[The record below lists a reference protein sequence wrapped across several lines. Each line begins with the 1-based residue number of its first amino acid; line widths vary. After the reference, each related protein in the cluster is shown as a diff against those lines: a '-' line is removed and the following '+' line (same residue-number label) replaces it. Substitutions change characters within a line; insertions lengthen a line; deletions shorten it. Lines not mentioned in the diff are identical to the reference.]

1 VRVLFV
7 SLNKSHAFGG
17 VERWMMDAAAGL
29 EARGHACAMLGRPG
43 APWLGAARQRG
54 LRVREDHYGPWVARV
69 ARTRA
74 VMRSE
79 RPDVVVA
86 KGKKAARMAAW
97 GRATGAHGRVA
108 IFFGLT
114 HELDPKRW
122 VDRYTWRRTD
132 AGITV
137 AHGATRWYA
146 EHGFGPA
153 TKLHALWKGVDLVP
167 FDLGIATRA
176 ATREALGLADDDLAI
191 GTACR
196 MAWQKGVDQLLE
208 AIRLVHGRIGR
219 ARFIIVGDGRERPEI
234 EAAARDLDGTVRF
247 LGQRDD
253 VPALLAALDLFVQ
266 PSRQEVMV
274 QTTLEAMAAGRAV
287 VSTRT
292 VGADEAIEDGTSGV
306 LVPVGDPH
314 AMAEAIA
321 ALAGDPARRAA
332 LGRAARAR
340 IERTFTM
347 THMLDRAEQIL
358 RRIAAGEPEPTRDAV
373 SGGP

>member
-1 VRVLFV
+1 VRLLFV
-7 SLNKSHAFGG
+7 SLNHSLAFGG

-29 EARGHACAMLGRPG
+29 TARGHECVMLGRPG
-43 APWLGAARQRG
+43 APWLRAAREQG
-54 LRVREDHYGPWVARV
+54 LRTREDHRGAWAVRV

-74 VMRSE
+74 VMRRE

-97 GRATGAHGRVA
+97 GRATGGGGRVA
-108 IFFGLT
+108 LFFGLT

-146 EHGFGPA
+146 ENGFGP
-153 TKLHALWKGVDLVP
+153 TSKLHALWKGVDLTP
-167 FDLGIATRA
+167 FDLGIATRT
-176 ATREALGLADDDLAI
+176 ATREALGLADDELAI

-208 AIRLVHGRIGR
+208 AIRLVHPRIGR
-219 ARFIIVGDGRERPEI
+219 ARFLIVGDGRERPQI
-234 EAAARDLDGTVRF
+234 EAAARDLHGVVRF

-292 VGADEAIEDGTSGV
+292 VGADEAIEDGRSGV
-306 LVPVGDPH
+306 LVPVGDPA
-314 AMAEAIA
+314 AMADAIA
-321 ALAGDPARRAA
+321 ALAADPTRRAA

-340 IERTFTM
+340 VESTFTM
-347 THMLDRAEQIL
+347 PHMLDRAERIL
-358 RRIAAGEPEPTRDAV
+358 MRIAAGEPQPEPD
-373 SGGP
+373 

>member
-7 SLNKSHAFGG
+7 SLNQSAAFGG
-17 VERWMMDAAAGL
+17 VERWMMDAAEGL
-29 EARGHACAMLGRPG
+29 GVRGHDCVILGRPG
-43 APWLGAARQRG
+43 VPWIQAARRRG
-54 LRVREDHYGPWVARV
+54 LRVREDHYGAWVARV

-97 GRATGAHGRVA
+97 GRATGGGGRVA
-108 IFFGLT
+108 LFFGLT
-114 HELDPKRW
+114 HELDPTRW
-122 VDRYTWRRTD
+122 VDRHTWRRVD

-146 EHGFGPA
+146 ENGFGPTA
-153 TKLHALWKGVDLVP
+153 KLHALWKGVDLAP

-176 ATREALGLADDDLAI
+176 ATREALGIADDELAI

-196 MAWQKGVDQLLE
+196 MAWQKGIDHLLE
-208 AIRLVHGRIGR
+208 AIRRVRGRVGR

-234 EAAARDLDGTVRF
+234 EAAARDLDGAVRF

-292 VGADEAIEDGTSGV
+292 VGADEAIDDGTSGI
-306 LVPVGDPH
+306 LVPLGDPA
-314 AMAEAIA
+314 AMADAIA
-321 ALAGDPARRAA
+321 ALASDPARRTA

-340 IERTFTM
+340 VESTFTM
-347 THMLDRAEQIL
+347 AHMLDRAE
-358 RRIAAGEPEPTRDAV
+358 RVMARIAAGEPPE
-373 SGGP
+373 